1 MTARILNHGLSSFGS
16 YCGLNHAY
24 AYIKNIVTY
33 TAADFIHDNLGSIAG
48 ATGVILFVLV
58 IVFARHDQDM
68 RKIARK
74 EAKQKKELEEALE
87 AAREAGMARMV
98 FLRNM
103 SHDIRTPL
111 NAVLGFTDL
120 ALKEGTDVSKIQE
133 YLEKIRVSGNHLL
146 AIVNEVLEIS
156 RIESGQTE
164 LYEEPADMDVIV
176 EEVAVIIREQ
186 TQEKKQQFVIDLSDV
201 RNHEI
206 LCDKLRIKE
215 ILVNLLGNAVKFTP
229 QEGLITL
236 QIVQIPPYEK
246 EIGHYEIHVKDT
258 GCGMSPSFMEKMFEP
273 FEREKNSTLSGVQGT
288 GLGLPIVK
296 RFVELMEGTIEA
308 ISTEGVGTEFIIK
321 TDFLLVSRALLETTN
336 RPSTVSVKQ
345 QIMEKRILLV
355 EDNELNREIAA
366 TLLQDAGFEVT
377 EAGDGAQA
385 VELIKHAAPDTYAAI
400 LMDIQMPIMDGYT
413 ATRQIRQ
420 LEDPALANIPI
431 IAVSANAFE
440 EDKVASRAAGMNG
453 HLAKPMNTEA
463 VLARVE
469 EVLGWKES

>member
-1 MTARILNHGLSSFGS
+1 MVRI
-16 YCGLNHAY
+16 
-24 AYIKNIVTY
+24 T
-33 TAADFIHDNLGSIAG
+33 DNGI
-48 ATGVILFVLV
+48 
-58 IVFARHDQDM
+58 
-68 RKIARK
+68 
-74 EAKQKKELEEALE
+74 
-87 AAREAGMARMV
+87 
-98 FLRNM
+98 
-103 SHDIRTPL
+103 
-111 NAVLGFTDL
+111 
-120 ALKEGTDVSKIQE
+120 
-133 YLEKIRVSGNHLL
+133 
-146 AIVNEVLEIS
+146 
-156 RIESGQTE
+156 
-164 LYEEPADMDVIV
+164 
-176 EEVAVIIREQ
+176 
-186 TQEKKQQFVIDLSDV
+186 
-201 RNHEI
+201 
-206 LCDKLRIKE
+206 
-215 ILVNLLGNAVKFTP
+215 
-229 QEGLITL
+229 
-236 QIVQIPPYEK
+236 
-246 EIGHYEIHVKDT
+246 
-258 GCGMSPSFMEKMFEP
+258 GMSEEFMEKMFDP

-366 TLLQDAGFEVT
+366 TLLQDVGFEVT

-400 LMDIQMPIMDGYT
+400 LMDIQMPVMDGYT

-420 LEDPALANIPI
+420 LEDPTLANIPI

-463 VLARVE
+463 VLAMME
-469 EVLGWKES
+469 EVLGRKES

>member
-1 MTARILNHGLSSFGS
+1 M
-16 YCGLNHAY
+16 
-24 AYIKNIVTY
+24 
-33 TAADFIHDNLGSIAG
+33 
-48 ATGVILFVLV
+48 
-58 IVFARHDQDM
+58 
-68 RKIARK
+68 
-74 EAKQKKELEEALE
+74 
-87 AAREAGMARMV
+87 
-98 FLRNM
+98 
-103 SHDIRTPL
+103 
-111 NAVLGFTDL
+111 
-120 ALKEGTDVSKIQE
+120 
-133 YLEKIRVSGNHLL
+133 
-146 AIVNEVLEIS
+146 
-156 RIESGQTE
+156 
-164 LYEEPADMDVIV
+164 
-176 EEVAVIIREQ
+176 
-186 TQEKKQQFVIDLSDV
+186 
-201 RNHEI
+201 
-206 LCDKLRIKE
+206 
-215 ILVNLLGNAVKFTP
+215 NLLGNAVKFTP

-258 GCGMSPSFMEKMFEP
+258 GCGMSPSFMEKMFDP

-308 ISTEGVGTEFIIK
+308 ISTEGAGTEFIIK

-366 TLLQDAGFEVT
+366 TLLQDVGFEVT

-400 LMDIQMPIMDGYT
+400 LMDIQMPVMDGYT

-463 VLARVE
+463 VLAMME
-469 EVLGWKES
+469 EVLGRKES

>member
-1 MTARILNHGLSSFGS
+1 
-16 YCGLNHAY
+16 
-24 AYIKNIVTY
+24 
-33 TAADFIHDNLGSIAG
+33 
-48 ATGVILFVLV
+48 
-58 IVFARHDQDM
+58 
-68 RKIARK
+68 
-74 EAKQKKELEEALE
+74 
-87 AAREAGMARMV
+87 
-98 FLRNM
+98 
-103 SHDIRTPL
+103 
-111 NAVLGFTDL
+111 
-120 ALKEGTDVSKIQE
+120 
-133 YLEKIRVSGNHLL
+133 
-146 AIVNEVLEIS
+146 
-156 RIESGQTE
+156 
-164 LYEEPADMDVIV
+164 
-176 EEVAVIIREQ
+176 
-186 TQEKKQQFVIDLSDV
+186 
-201 RNHEI
+201 
-206 LCDKLRIKE
+206 
-215 ILVNLLGNAVKFTP
+215 
-229 QEGLITL
+229 
-236 QIVQIPPYEK
+236 
-246 EIGHYEIHVKDT
+246 
-258 GCGMSPSFMEKMFEP
+258 MSPSFMEKMYDP

-366 TLLQDAGFEVT
+366 TLLQDVGFEVT

-400 LMDIQMPIMDGYT
+400 LMDIQMPVMDGYT

-463 VLARVE
+463 VLAMME